1 MDLSRQIIQDIRMR
15 ILLLHDPYLP
25 VSKGAVGGEDNV
37 AKLEIETIS
46 KMGHDVIDGRS
57 MDIGIGKKLNQLRAQ
72 TIGSN
77 PDVIEIIKSTKPDVI
92 HTHNLNQRSGYSWMK
107 QTTIPI
113 VSSVHNYR
121 LFCPSSIAYRD
132 GNHCLECRDHGAI
145 NAIKNRCDG
154 IRGSLNASRHLIFQ
168 RANPQIN
175 IPVMFLISSILME
188 SVLEPI
194 IPKNK
199 FRLLRNP
206 GTIPNHITSPK
217 AVRSGW
223 IFAGRLI
230 EEKGILDLIVNW
242 PSEERLDIA
251 GDGPLR
257 DSISELIF
265 GKSNIRLIGTY
276 PPGENSIF
284 SKYEGLI
291 FPSKWFEGSPLVTME
306 CLATGTPIICTD
318 QSGASEQV
326 EDSRGGVVIRGSIS
340 KQKLVSAQTDIREN
354 FDVYSKN
361 ALEAISGEFSVHMW
375 GRKLEAFLQEATELT
390 R

>member
-1 MDLSRQIIQDIRMR
+1 MR

-25 VSKGAVGGEDNV
+25 VTMGAVGGEDNV

-46 KMGHDVIDGRS
+46 KRGHEVIDGRL
-57 MDIGIGKKLNQLRAQ
+57 MDSGIGKKLNQLRAQ

-77 PDVIEIIKSTKPDVI
+77 PDVIEKIRAANPDVI
-92 HTHNLNQRSGYSWMK
+92 HTHNLNQRSGYSWMS
-107 QTTIPI
+107 QTNIPV
-113 VSSVHNYR
+113 VSSIHNYR
-121 LFCPSSIAYRD
+121 LFCPSSIAYRS
-132 GNHCLECRDHGAI
+132 GHHCLECRDHGAI
-145 NAIKNRCDG
+145 KAIQNSCDG
-154 IRGSLNASRHLIFQ
+154 IRGTLNASRHLVFQ

-175 IPVMFLISSILME
+175 IPAMFLISSNLME
-188 SVLEPI
+188 SVLDPI
-194 IPKNK
+194 IPKSK

-206 GTIPNHITSPK
+206 GTIPDHLTSSK
-217 AVRSGW
+217 EIRKGW

-230 EEKGILDLIVNW
+230 EEKGILDLIINW
-242 PSEERLDIA
+242 SDNEKLDIA

-257 DSISELIF
+257 QSIAELIAER
-265 GKSNIRLIGTY
+265 SNIKLIGTY

-326 EDSRGGVVIRGSIS
+326 AESKGGVVIAGALSRN
-340 KQKLVSAQTDIREN
+340 KLAEAQAEIRAN
-354 FDVYSKN
+354 FDLYSRN
-361 ALEAISGEFSVHMW
+361 AVAAISGEFSVESW
-375 GRKLEAFLQEATELT
+375 GRKLESYLMEAIDLT
-390 R
+390 S

>member
-1 MDLSRQIIQDIRMR
+1 MR

-25 VSKGAVGGEDNV
+25 VSNGAVGGEDNV

-46 KMGHDVIDGRS
+46 KMGHDVIDSRS
-57 MDIGIGKKLNQLRAQ
+57 IDYGITKKLNQLRAQ

-77 PDVIEIIKSTKPDVI
+77 PNVIEMIESTKPDVI

-107 QTTIPI
+107 QTKTPI

-121 LFCPSSIAYRD
+121 LFCPSSIAYRS

-145 NAIKNRCDG
+145 KAIENKCDG

-175 IPVMFLISSILME
+175 IPVMFLISSNLME

-206 GTIPNHITSPK
+206 GTIPTQTTSAK
-217 AVRSGW
+217 VIRSGW
-223 IFAGRLI
+223 IFAGRLT

-242 PSEERLDIA
+242 PSEESLDIA

-257 DSISELIF
+257 DSIAELIS
-265 GKSNIRLIGTY
+265 GKSNIRMIGTY
-276 PPGENSIF
+276 PPGENGIF
-284 SKYEGLI
+284 LKYEGLI

-326 EDSRGGVVIRGSIS
+326 EDSRGGVVIRGPIS
-340 KQKLVSAQTDIREN
+340 KNKLVEAQASIREK
-354 FDVYSKN
+354 FDTYSQN
-361 ALEAISGEFSVHMW
+361 AVLAISGQFSVEMW
-375 GRKLEAFLQEATELT
+375 GRNLEGFLQEATKLT
-390 R
+390 P

>member
-1 MDLSRQIIQDIRMR
+1 MR

-25 VSKGAVGGEDNV
+25 VTMGAVGGEDNV

-46 KMGHDVIDGRS
+46 KRGHEVIDGRL
-57 MDIGIGKKLNQLRAQ
+57 MDSGIGKKLNQLRAQ

-77 PDVIEIIKSTKPDVI
+77 PDVIEKIRATNPDVI
-92 HTHNLNQRSGYSWMK
+92 HTHNLNQRSGYSWMS
-107 QTTIPI
+107 QTNIPV
-113 VSSVHNYR
+113 VSSLHNYR
-121 LFCPSSIAYRD
+121 LFCPSSIAYRS
-132 GNHCLECRDHGAI
+132 GHHCLECRDHGAI
-145 NAIKNRCDG
+145 KAIQNSCDG
-154 IRGSLNASRHLIFQ
+154 IRGTLNASRHLVFQ

-175 IPVMFLISSILME
+175 IPAMFLISSNLMKK
-188 SVLEPI
+188 VLDPI
-194 IPKNK
+194 IPSNK

-206 GTIPNHITSPK
+206 GTIPDHLTSSK
-217 AVRSGW
+217 EIRKGW

-230 EEKGILDLIVNW
+230 EEKGILDLIINW
-242 PSEERLDIA
+242 SDNEKLDIA

-257 DSISELIF
+257 QSIAELIAER
-265 GKSNIRLIGTY
+265 SNIKLIGTY

-326 EDSRGGVVIRGSIS
+326 AESKGGVVIAGALSRN
-340 KQKLVSAQTDIREN
+340 KLAEAQAEIRAN
-354 FDVYSKN
+354 FDLYSRN
-361 ALEAISGEFSVHMW
+361 AVAAISGEFSVESW
-375 GRKLEAFLQEATELT
+375 GRKLESYLMEAIDLT
-390 R
+390 S

>member
-1 MDLSRQIIQDIRMR
+1 MR

-25 VSKGAVGGEDNV
+25 VTMGAVGGEDNV

-46 KMGHDVIDGRS
+46 RRGHEVIDGRL
-57 MDIGIGKKLNQLRAQ
+57 MDSGIGKKLNQLRAQ

-77 PDVIEIIKSTKPDVI
+77 PDVIEKIRATNPDVI
-92 HTHNLNQRSGYSWMK
+92 HTHNLNQRSGYSWMS
-107 QTTIPI
+107 QNNIPV
-113 VSSVHNYR
+113 VSSIHNYR
-121 LFCPSSIAYRD
+121 LFCPSSIAYRS
-132 GNHCLECRDHGAI
+132 GHHCLECRDNGAI
-145 NAIKNRCDG
+145 KAIQNRCDG
-154 IRGSLNASRHLIFQ
+154 VRGTLNASRHLVFQ
-168 RANPQIN
+168 RTNPQIS
-175 IPVMFLISSILME
+175 IPAMFLISSNLME
-188 SVLEPI
+188 KVLDPI

-206 GTIPNHITSPK
+206 GTIPAHLTSSK
-217 AVRSGW
+217 EIRKGW

-230 EEKGILDLIVNW
+230 EEKGILDLITNW
-242 PSEERLDIA
+242 PESEKLDIA

-257 DSISELIF
+257 ESISELIAE
-265 GKSNIRLIGTY
+265 KSNIQLIGTY

-326 EDSRGGVVIRGSIS
+326 GESKGGVVIAGALSTN
-340 KQKLVSAQTDIREN
+340 KLVEAQANIRAN
-354 FDVYSKN
+354 FDLYSRN
-361 ALEAISGEFSVHMW
+361 AIAAISGEFSVETW
-375 GRKLEAFLQEATELT
+375 GRKLEGYLKEAIELT
-390 R
+390 S